1 MKTQTFLRSAAL
13 LAAISLAVPVFAK
26 PVSKTVQIAQNAMVG
41 KSELKAGEYRL
52 LIDGNKV
59 TIQKGKNTM
68 AVAEG
73 RWEERVTKSPYNSVL
88 LGQEGQVKEVRFSG
102 EKRVLVLSE

>member
-1 MKTQTFLRSAAL
+1 MKNQTFFRSAAL
-13 LAAISLAVPVFAK
+13 LAAIALAVPVFAK
-26 PVSKTVQIAQNAMVG
+26 PVSKTVKLAQNARVG

-52 LIDGNKV
+52 LIDENKV

-73 RWEERVTKSPYNSVL
+73 RWEERAAKSPYDSVL
-88 LGQEGQVKEVRFSG
+88 LGPEGQVKEVRFYG

>member
-1 MKTQTFLRSAAL
+1 MKNQTLLRSAAV

-26 PVSKTVQIAQNAMVG
+26 PVSKTVQISQNAMIG

-59 TIQKGKNTM
+59 TVQKGKNTM

-73 RWEERVTKSPYNSVL
+73 RWEERAAKSPYNSVL

>member
-1 MKTQTFLRSAAL
+1 MKNQTFLRSAAL
-13 LAAISLAVPVFAK
+13 LAAIALAVPVFAK
-26 PVSKTVQIAQNAMVG
+26 PVSKTVQISQNAKFG
-41 KSELKAGEYRL
+41 KSVLKAGEYRL

-73 RWEERVTKSPYNSVL
+73 RWEERAAKSPYDSVL
-88 LGQEGQVKEVRFSG
+88 LGEEGQVKEVRFFG